1 MTEYCTFLK
10 PFDVFFS
17 TKLTCSYARTSIRL
31 ESVYFF
37 PYLRTRFTIIT
48 YAHNQPYISHTC
60 SQANFH
66 ASATLGLGETYF
78 IQNGLELGTASGV
91 SYVSVI

>member
-1 MTEYCTFLK
+1 MHVLPSDWNLYTFSLICV
-10 PFDVFFS
+10 PRFS
-17 TKLTCSYARTSIRL
+17 
-31 ESVYFF
+31 
-37 PYLRTRFTIIT
+37 IIA